1 MTEPRITYTPRL
13 DATPEGEAAVLAA
26 IYRFLLFG
34 DHDSKEAA
42 GDTGGEERTREEKHV
57 SQDRTTL

>member
-1 MTEPRITYTPRL
+1 MAEPRITYTPRL

-34 DHDSKEAA
+34 DNNKEAA
-42 GDTGGEERTREEKHV
+42 GDTSGEGKTREEKHV